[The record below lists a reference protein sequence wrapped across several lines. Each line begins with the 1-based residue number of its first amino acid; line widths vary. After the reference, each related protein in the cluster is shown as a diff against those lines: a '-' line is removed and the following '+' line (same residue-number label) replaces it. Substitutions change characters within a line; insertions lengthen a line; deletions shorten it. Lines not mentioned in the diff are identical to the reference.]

1 MADPVGF
8 EWKADWRPP
17 GQLGRWASRT
27 RIDRDATTPTHVLVC
42 CRRLHRRRLCAQ
54 GFTGEESGSPAR
66 AENQRVNRGRS
77 IALPISVP
85 LSSVT
90 SAMRIQSRNTKP
102 LLGSSARSA
111 QSCKGTCSE
120 AIKPTNFNASALFLA
135 TLCTEKSRMEWIMV
149 EDEYRRDPA
158 IRVPNTTI
166 MLYPMTMISKR
177 LERDE
182 TVDVFELF
190 NGLAAQIE
198 ELQRQDN

>member
-27 RIDRDATTPTHVLVC
+27 GLIAMPRHLPMYWFVVAACIAVGCAHKDLPERKVGAPQEQKINGLTEADQS
-42 CRRLHRRRLCAQ
+42 RLH
-54 GFTGEESGSPAR
+54 
-66 AENQRVNRGRS
+66 
-77 IALPISVP
+77 ISVP

-111 QSCKGTCSE
+111 ILQGNVFRSDQTYELQCLG
-120 AIKPTNFNASALFLA
+120 IVLGDALVQEMRIESF
-135 TLCTEKSRMEWIMV
+135 MV
-149 EDEYRRDPA
+149 EDEYGRDPA

-166 MLYPMTMISKR
+166 ILYPMTMISKR